1 MKKEI
6 FYSLTTLLM
15 LASCSADDAVST
27 TDSLRAKLQL
37 GVVVEEM
44 ESRVGSNEHN
54 AFDIND
60 DFGVSVYSGGQTIV
74 NNKMMVLQS
83 STVEADD
90 SQLLSAVDGESLGL
104 GMGKNK
110 ILCTSPY
117 IPDFAA
123 TTTVTIPADQTTIE
137 NYRKADI
144 CAGTYSLSNGLTF
157 GTSSKTV
164 NATIPMKHMT
174 AKIIVRV
181 VNSDSYPTATAN
193 SYTFK
198 VNHVPT
204 TFDLIYNSTRNEF
217 FTSFPIGEETITG
230 TIPAG
235 GGAGCCLIPWTVVVV
250 VAGKK
255 DFITVTDASGNTW
268 SYTMSSSWNDDFVS
282 GKAYEFVL
290 RLNKPGVGTSEAELV
305 QAYVVPWDKVTDTF
319 DIELNH

>member
-37 GVVVEEM
+37 GVVVNEM

-54 AFDIND
+54 TFDVSD

-83 STVEADD
+83 STIEADD

-104 GMGKNK
+104 AMGTNN
-110 ILCTSPY
+110 IICTSPY

-164 NATIPMKHMT
+164 NATIPMDHMT
-174 AKIIVRV
+174 TKIIVRV

-204 TFDLIYNSTRNEF
+204 TFDLKYSSTRNV
-217 FTSFPIGEETITG
+217 FTANFPVGEESITG

-235 GGAGCCLIPWTVVVV
+235 GGAGCCLVPQTVVV
-250 VAGKK
+250 AQQKN
-255 DFITVTDASGNTW
+255 FITVTDASGNTW
-268 SYTMSSSWNDDFVS
+268 SYTMSSTWNDDFGS
-282 GKAYEFVL
+282 GRAYEFVL

-305 QAYVVPWDKVTDTF
+305 QANVVPWDKVTDTF

>member
-60 DFGVSVYSGGQTIV
+60 DFGVSVYSEGKTIV

-83 STVEADD
+83 STIEEDD

-104 GMGKNK
+104 AMGTNK
-110 ILCTSPY
+110 IVCTSPF
-117 IPDFAA
+117 ISDFGA
-123 TTTVTIPADQTTIE
+123 TNTLTIPADQTTIE

-174 AKIIVRV
+174 TKIIVRV

-204 TFDLIYNSTRNEF
+204 TFDLKYNSTRNEF
-217 FTSFPIGEETITG
+217 STSFPTGEETITG

-235 GGAGCCLIPWTVVVV
+235 GGAGCCLVPQTVVV
-250 VAGKK
+250 AQQKN
-255 DFITVTDASGNTW
+255 FITVTDANGNTW
-268 SYTMSSSWNDDFVS
+268 SYTMSSTWNDDFGS
-282 GKAYEFVL
+282 GRAYEFVL

-305 QAYVVPWDKVTDTF
+305 QANVVDWNKVTDTF